1 MQWKFSKKLVTRCKT
16 IKYDGTFT
24 EKEFLTVKEIK
35 HNIHVNGEF
44 FASVMLIPEQQKEF
58 TYGFLF
64 TSGIINGAD
73 DVVNYRMCENYNI
86 YVYLKDPKPLGNN
99 STWTITSG
107 CGGGKV
113 LDKTYDD
120 IKAIDSKF
128 KISAAD
134 ILDHFKIMERE
145 SDLHS
150 ATRCAHKAYF
160 AGSEGNRITSDDIG
174 RHNTIDKVI
183 GGIVLNVLSS
193 DGILIS
199 TGRLTSEMILKC
211 SRAEIPVVVSR
222 TAPSKLGI
230 DLAEKSNMTLA
241 GLTSKKSFTVFND
254 PGRIE

>member
-1 MQWKFSKKLVTRCKT
+1 MQWKFSKKLITRYKT
-16 IKYDGTFT
+16 IKYDGTFA
-24 EKEFLTVKEIK
+24 EEESYIIKEIR
-35 HNIHVNGEF
+35 HNIYVNGEF
-44 FASVMLIPEQQKEF
+44 FASVMLIPEKQKEF

-64 TSGIINGAD
+64 TSGIINNSD

-86 YVYLKDPKPLGNN
+86 YVYLKDPRPLGNN

-120 IKAIDSKF
+120 IKTIDSVF
-128 KISAAD
+128 KISAVD
-134 ILDHFKIMERE
+134 ILNHFRVLEKE

-150 ATRCAHKAYF
+150 ATRCVHKAYF
-160 AGSEGNRITSDDIG
+160 AGSGGDRITSDDIG
-174 RHNTIDKVI
+174 RHNTIDKII
-183 GGIVLNVLSS
+183 GGIVLKGLSS

-230 DLAEKSNMTLA
+230 DLAKKSNMTLA
-241 GLTSKKSFTVFND
+241 GLTGKKRFTVFHD

>member
-1 MQWKFSKKLVTRCKT
+1 MRWKFSKKLVTRYKT
-16 IKYDGTFT
+16 IKYDGSFT
-24 EKEFLTVKEIK
+24 EKESLIIKEIK

-64 TSGIINGAD
+64 TSGIVNSAE

-86 YVYLKDPKPLGNN
+86 YVYLKDPRPVGNN

-120 IKAIDSKF
+120 IKAIDSGF
-128 KISAAD
+128 RISASD
-134 ILDHFKIMERE
+134 ILDHFRAMEKE

-150 ATRCAHKAYF
+150 ATRCVHKAYF
-160 AGSEGNRITSDDIG
+160 AGSEGESFTADDIG

-183 GGIVLNVLSS
+183 GSIVLNGFSS

-211 SRAEIPVVVSR
+211 SRAGIPVVVSR

-241 GLTSKKSFTVFND
+241 GLTGKKSFTVFFD